1 MAIPLSNF
9 LRALFLVMGCLMVGT
24 LVYTIY
30 VDGFPFRRDLLT
42 PWMIATLVDFCINV
56 IAVAAWISYKESNF
70 ITATIWILLLIC
82 FGRGVEQ
89 KMKQS
94 AVMSARIAFS
104 VLGFLMLGTL
114 IYTLLTDGSPFRKE
128 LLTPWMVAILI
139 DFYINV
145 VALSVWVA
153 YKESSLISGFLWI
166 LLLICFGSITTC
178 AYVVKQLVQLTS
190 QDPVYLILFNRGNRE
205 QV

>member
-1 MAIPLSNF
+1 MFNGGYS
-9 LRALFLVMGCLMVGT
+9 RS
-24 LVYTIY
+24 VYTIY

-42 PWMIATLVDFCINV
+42 PWMIATLVDFYINV

-70 ITATIWILLLIC
+70 LTATIWILLLIC

-128 LLTPWMVAILI
+128 LLTPWVVATLI

-166 LLLICFGSITTC
+166 LLLICFGSMTTC

-190 QDPVYLILFNRGNRE
+190 QDPVYLILFNRGNRIICPW
-205 QV
+205 

>member
-1 MAIPLSNF
+1 MFNGGYS
-9 LRALFLVMGCLMVGT
+9 RS
-24 LVYTIY
+24 VYTIY

-42 PWMIATLVDFCINV
+42 PWMIATLVDFYINV

-70 ITATIWILLLIC
+70 LTATIWILLLIC

-128 LLTPWMVAILI
+128 LLTPWVVATLI

-166 LLLICFGSITTC
+166 LLLICFGSMTTC

>member
-1 MAIPLSNF
+1 
-9 LRALFLVMGCLMVGT
+9 
-24 LVYTIY
+24 
-30 VDGFPFRRDLLT
+30 
-42 PWMIATLVDFCINV
+42 
-56 IAVAAWISYKESNF
+56 
-70 ITATIWILLLIC
+70 
-82 FGRGVEQ
+82 
-89 KMKQS
+89 MKQS

-114 IYTLLTDGSPFRKE
+114 IFTLLTDGSPFRKE
-128 LLTPWMVAILI
+128 LLTPWMVATLI

-190 QDPVYLILFNRGNRE
+190 QDPVYLILFNRGNRAE
-205 QV
+205 NRYERT

>member
-1 MAIPLSNF
+1 MFNGGYSRL
-9 LRALFLVMGCLMVGT
+9 
-24 LVYTIY
+24 YTIY

-42 PWMIATLVDFCINV
+42 PWMIATLVDFYINV
-56 IAVAAWISYKESNF
+56 IALAAWISYKESNF

-128 LLTPWMVAILI
+128 LLTPWVVATLI

-166 LLLICFGSITTC
+166 LLLICFGSMTTC

>member
-1 MAIPLSNF
+1 
-9 LRALFLVMGCLMVGT
+9 
-24 LVYTIY
+24 
-30 VDGFPFRRDLLT
+30 
-42 PWMIATLVDFCINV
+42 MIATLVDFYINV

-70 ITATIWILLLIC
+70 LTATIWILLLIC

-128 LLTPWMVAILI
+128 LLTPWVVATLI

-166 LLLICFGSITTC
+166 LLLICFGSMTTC

-190 QDPVYLILFNRGNRE
+190 QDPVYLILFNRGNRAE
-205 QV
+205 NRYERT

>member
-1 MAIPLSNF
+1 
-9 LRALFLVMGCLMVGT
+9 
-24 LVYTIY
+24 
-30 VDGFPFRRDLLT
+30 
-42 PWMIATLVDFCINV
+42 
-56 IAVAAWISYKESNF
+56 
-70 ITATIWILLLIC
+70 
-82 FGRGVEQ
+82 
-89 KMKQS
+89 MKQS

-128 LLTPWMVAILI
+128 LLTPWVVATLI

-190 QDPVYLILFNRGNRE
+190 QDPVYLIYLTEATGQRTGMRE
-205 QV
+205 RNSHTHDRS